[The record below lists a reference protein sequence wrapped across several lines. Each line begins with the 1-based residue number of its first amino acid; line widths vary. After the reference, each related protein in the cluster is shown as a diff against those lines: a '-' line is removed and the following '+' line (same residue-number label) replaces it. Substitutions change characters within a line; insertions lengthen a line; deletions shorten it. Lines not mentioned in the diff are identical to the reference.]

1 MARLLIAASGTGGHL
16 FPALAVAEMLPHW
29 DIHWLGTRERL
40 DGRLVPKRYPLHWV
54 AMGGLQ
60 GGRRERLQRLIQLLV
75 AVWAVRWLLRRQRM
89 TVVFTTGGYIAAPAI
104 LAARLAGLPVLLHES
119 NAVAGRVTRLLGGCC
134 SGVALGW
141 SSTRLDRPPKR
152 LWYTGTPV
160 RSEFYRPAPLPE
172 WVPRGSGPLLV
183 VMGGSQ
189 GARGL
194 SHMVRQ
200 QARPWLEAGCRLVH
214 LCGRDDPE
222 MGSLRD
228 PACVERQFT
237 EEMAGLL
244 QHGDLAISRAGAGS
258 ISELAASRCPAVL
271 VPYPHASDRHQEAN
285 AVAVAAFG
293 AAVVV
298 HENPD
303 GEPLGRAVRRL
314 LGPRLSMGTPAPDP
328 LVAMAAAMG
337 RLARNDAAADVAK
350 MLETLHR
357 PRPGTSSQPPD
368 ATPIPMADHDP
379 PSPKNLSC

>member
-16 FPALAVAEMLPHW
+16 FPALAVAEKLPHW
-29 DIHWLGTRERL
+29 DIHWLGTGERL
-40 DGRLVPKRYPLHWV
+40 DGRLVPKRYPLHRV

-60 GGRRERLQRLIQLLV
+60 GGWLERLGRLIQLPL
-75 AVWAVRWLLRRQRM
+75 AVWAVGRLLHRQHR

-141 SSTRLDRPPKR
+141 NSTRLGRPPKR
-152 LWYTGTPV
+152 TWTTGTPV
-160 RSEFYRPAPLPE
+160 RSMFHRPVPLPE
-172 WVPRGSGPLLV
+172 WAPRGSGPLLV

-194 SHMVRQ
+194 NRMVRQ
-200 QARPWLEAGCRLVH
+200 QARPWLEEGCRLVH
-214 LCGRDDPE
+214 LCGRNDPE
-222 MGSLRD
+222 MGSLRH
-228 PACVERQFT
+228 PAYVERPFT
-237 EEMAGLL
+237 DEMAGLL

-271 VPYPHASDRHQEAN
+271 VPYPHAADQHQEAN
-285 AVAVAAFG
+285 AAAVAAFG
-293 AAVVV
+293 AAVIV

-303 GEPLGRAVRRL
+303 GAPLDRAVRRL

-328 LVAMAAAMG
+328 LVAMVAAMG
-337 RLARNDAAADVAK
+337 RLARNNAAADVAK
-350 MLETLHR
+350 VLETLHQ
-357 PRPGTSSQPPD
+357 T
-368 ATPIPMADHDP
+368 
-379 PSPKNLSC
+379 

>member
-40 DGRLVPKRYPLHWV
+40 DARLVPKHYPLHWV

-60 GGRRERLQRLIQLLV
+60 GGWRERLLRLIQLFV
-75 AVWAVRWLLRRQRM
+75 AVWVVRWLLHRQRIQ
-89 TVVFTTGGYIAAPAI
+89 VVFTTGGYIAAPAI

-119 NAVAGRVTRLLGGCC
+119 NVVAGRVTRLLGGCC

-141 SSTRLDRPPKR
+141 NATRLSHPPAR
-152 LWYTGTPV
+152 IWCTGIPV
-160 RSEFYRPAPLPE
+160 RSSFYRPASLPE
-172 WVPRGSGPLLV
+172 WVPRGTGPLLV

-194 SHMVRQ
+194 NRMVRQ
-200 QARPWLEAGCRLVH
+200 QVRPWLQAGCRVVH

-228 PACVERQFT
+228 PAYVERQFT
-237 EEMAGLL
+237 SEVAGLL

-271 VPYPHASDRHQEAN
+271 VPYPHASDHHQEAN
-285 AVAVAAFG
+285 AAAVAAVG
-293 AAVVV
+293 AAVIV
-298 HENPD
+298 HEHPD
-303 GEPLGRAVRRL
+303 GEPLGRAIRRL
-314 LGPRLSMGTPAPDP
+314 LEPRLQMAAPALDP
-328 LVAMAAAMG
+328 LIAMATAMD
-337 RLARNDAAADVAK
+337 RLARKDAVADVAK
-350 MLETLHR
+350 ALEALA
-357 PRPGTSSQPPD
+357 G
-368 ATPIPMADHDP
+368 
-379 PSPKNLSC
+379 K

>member
-40 DGRLVPKRYPLHWV
+40 DGRLVPQHYPLHWV

-60 GGRRERLQRLIQLLV
+60 GGWQERLWRLIQLLV
-75 AVWAVRWLLRRQRM
+75 AVWAVRWLLHRQRI

-141 SSTRLDRPPKR
+141 SSTKLGRPPAR
-152 LWYTGTPV
+152 TWCTGTPV
-160 RSEFYRPAPLPE
+160 RSEFTRPAPLPE

-194 SHMVRQ
+194 NHMVRQ

-228 PACVERQFT
+228 SAYVERQFT
-237 EEMAGLL
+237 GEMAGLL

-271 VPYPHASDRHQEAN
+271 VPYPHASDQHQEAN
-285 AVAVAAFG
+285 AVAVAALG
-293 AAVVV
+293 AAVIV

-303 GEPLGRAVRRL
+303 GEPLRRAIWRL
-314 LGPRLSMGTPAPDP
+314 LEPRLQMAAPASDP

-337 RLARNDAAADVAK
+337 RLARNDAAADVARV
-350 MLETLHR
+350 LETLHQ
-357 PRPGTSSQPPD
+357 S
-368 ATPIPMADHDP
+368 
-379 PSPKNLSC
+379 

>member
-16 FPALAVAEMLPHW
+16 FPALAVADLLPHW

-40 DGRLVPKRYPLHWV
+40 DGRLVPGRYPLHWV

-60 GGRRERLQRLIQLLV
+60 GGWRERLLRLIQLLA
-75 AVWAVRWLLRRQRM
+75 AVWTVGRLLHRQRVTM
-89 TVVFTTGGYIAAPAI
+89 VFTTGGYIAAPAV

-141 SSTRLDRPPKR
+141 SSTRLSR
-152 LWYTGTPV
+152 LPARVWHTGTPV
-160 RSEFYRPAPLPE
+160 RARFYRPAPLPE
-172 WVPRGSGPLLV
+172 WAPRGSGPLLV

-194 SHMVRQ
+194 NHMVRQ

-222 MGSLRD
+222 TGSLRH
-228 PACVERQFT
+228 PAYVERPFT
-237 EEMAGLL
+237 EEVAGLL
-244 QHGDLAISRAGAGS
+244 QHGDLAVSRAGAGA

-271 VPYPHASDRHQEAN
+271 VPYPHASDQHQEAN
-285 AVAVAAFG
+285 AAQVAAVG
-293 AAVVV
+293 AAVIV

-303 GEPLGRAVRRL
+303 GAPLGRAVRRL
-314 LGPRLSMGTPAPDP
+314 LEPRLAITPPAPDP
-328 LVAMAAAMG
+328 LAAMADAMG
-337 RLARNDAAADVAK
+337 RLARTNAAADVAEV
-350 MLETLHR
+350 LETLHR
-357 PRPGTSSQPPD
+357 T
-368 ATPIPMADHDP
+368 
-379 PSPKNLSC
+379 